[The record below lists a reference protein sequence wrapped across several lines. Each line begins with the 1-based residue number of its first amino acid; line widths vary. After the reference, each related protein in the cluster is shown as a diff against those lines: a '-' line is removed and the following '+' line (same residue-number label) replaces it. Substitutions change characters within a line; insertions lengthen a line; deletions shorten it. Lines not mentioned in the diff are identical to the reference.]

1 MDQKI
6 IQLLKEALEKKKAE
20 IEKDLE
26 SFAKKDPKFKGD
38 YDTRFPDFGL
48 AQSVDENALE
58 VAAYESALPVEHALE
73 LELQNVNQ
81 ALEKIKKGK
90 YGFCQKCKKEIDIK
104 RLKIFPEAKT
114 CTKCK

>member
-1 MDQKI
+1 MDQKT
-6 IQLLKEALEKKKAE
+6 IQQLEKLLKDKKAE
-20 IEKDLE
+20 IEKEL
-26 SFAKKDPKFKGD
+26 STFAKKDPKFKGD

-58 VAAYESALPVEHALE
+58 VAAYESALPIEYALE
-73 LELQNVNQ
+73 LKLQDTNQ
-81 ALEKIKKGK
+81 ALEKIKKGR

-114 CTKCK
+114 CTKCG